1 MQSSSGAH
9 LHPEPTLILPGPRP
23 KPHFEPHLDASPV
36 SSHLWSPLHPSRAL
50 AGAPTARSYARPA
63 ASSLASCA
71 GNRWAPCGRGSS
83 TEANP
88 LLSRY
93 GDSHPVKWNG
103 LSIRGSLPARG
114 FSITGLSRI
123 GEKQHLLTRVPVR
136 ERLGWG
142 PGLGGGRR
150 RQDWQARPQGHWG
163 SGLRA
168 GSEEAPPDFLPQ
180 GARGGMRG
188 GSRDACTHTSAHL
201 SAVLTHT
208 HATLTHTLPTPTHPM
223 LTHTCTQH

>member
-1 MQSSSGAH
+1 MLLLGVFFSHIQSPEEFSFLREFMGSSAWTRPTAGPHPVQSSSCSH
-9 LHPEPTLILPGPRP
+9 LQPEPALILPGPRP
-23 KPHFEPHLDASPV
+23 KPRFKPHLNPSL
-36 SSHLWSPLHPSRAL
+36 SHLWSPLHPSQAL
-50 AGAPTARSYARPA
+50 AGAPTARSCSRPA

-142 PGLGGGRR
+142 KG
-150 RQDWQARPQGHWG
+150 
-163 SGLRA
+163 
-168 GSEEAPPDFLPQ
+168 
-180 GARGGMRG
+180 
-188 GSRDACTHTSAHL
+188 
-201 SAVLTHT
+201 
-208 HATLTHTLPTPTHPM
+208 
-223 LTHTCTQH
+223 